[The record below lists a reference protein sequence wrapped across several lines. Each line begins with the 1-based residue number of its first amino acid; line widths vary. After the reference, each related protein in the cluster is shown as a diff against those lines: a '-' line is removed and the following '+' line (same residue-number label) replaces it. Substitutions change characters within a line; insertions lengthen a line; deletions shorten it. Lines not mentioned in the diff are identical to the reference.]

1 MQIYALNRN
10 VSSIFLNKEI
20 CQRNNCTVTEY
31 FKHFLT
37 MSNPHSEQI
46 SRTWSIPPSH
56 VALLFLLLYIYIYI
70 YIYFFFGG
78 GELCHSTPVLLY
90 KYLQYVYFDPSIA
103 RFYNLPVKGVTHFYN
118 LCLFLRFYSFCF
130 YFTCFLVYILSFYL
144 ICCLML

>member
-46 SRTWSIPPSH
+46 SRTMEHSSFTCCPFI
-56 VALLFLLLYIYIYI
+56 FIIIYIYIYI
-70 YIYFFFGG
+70 YIYFFFFGG
-78 GELCHSTPVLLY
+78 GSCAIAPLFFYTNTYNMSILTLLQPDFTIYLLKVLLIFTM
-90 KYLQYVYFDPSIA
+90 YVF
-103 RFYNLPVKGVTHFYN
+103 FYV
-118 LCLFLRFYSFCF
+118 
-130 YFTCFLVYILSFYL
+130 FTAFVFILHVFQF
-144 ICCLML
+144 IF

>member
-1 MQIYALNRN
+1 MQIYALNMN

-20 CQRNNCTVTEY
+20 CQRNNCAVTEY

-70 YIYFFFGG
+70 FFFFFGG
-78 GELCHSTPVLLY
+78 GSCAIAPLFFYTNTYNMSILTLLQPDFTIYLLKVLLIFTM
-90 KYLQYVYFDPSIA
+90 YVF
-103 RFYNLPVKGVTHFYN
+103 FYV
-118 LCLFLRFYSFCF
+118 
-130 YFTCFLVYILSFYL
+130 FTAFVFILHVFQF
-144 ICCLML
+144 IF